1 MMMQQEN
8 SLLLNSRKNDGWI
21 SSFIYN
27 RRSISICFG
36 MFISSLSWIHYVN
49 YVKYYLLQYRRLC
62 DVIRKGDL
70 REYDNIVKDYEYVL
84 IQRGLYVC
92 NKMIKSINQS
102 IIFHLPIF
110 PSMILFTIQLV
121 ILSLKILVERSF
133 LKHVVEAS
141 GLSQIPFKF
150 IHQGLNLFDKR
161 MTDDE
166 LCSLLSML
174 KYRVCVFASCTS

>member
-21 SSFIYN
+21 SSFVYN

-92 NKMIKSINQS
+92 NKMIESINQS
-102 IIFHLPIF
+102 INQSINHISSSHLPIYDIVYYLAGYSVSQDISRTF
-110 PSMILFTIQLV
+110 
-121 ILSLKILVERSF
+121 F
-133 LKHVVEAS
+133 LKTCCGNFGFIPNS
-141 GLSQIPFKF
+141 IQIHSSRTKF
-150 IHQGLNLFDKR
+150 
-161 MTDDE
+161 
-166 LCSLLSML
+166 
-174 KYRVCVFASCTS
+174 V